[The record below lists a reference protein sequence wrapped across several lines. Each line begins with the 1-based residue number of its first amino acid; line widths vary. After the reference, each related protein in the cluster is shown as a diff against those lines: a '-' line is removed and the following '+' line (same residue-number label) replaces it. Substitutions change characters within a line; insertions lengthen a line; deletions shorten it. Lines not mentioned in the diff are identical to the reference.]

1 MIASMARSS
10 LRKLSNKP
18 GRRRR
23 GRHAGALPLGHAAI
37 RCALSHEVINNA
49 TPLRPCYNIDTNRM
63 GQSGSGCSNEML
75 MARQRAA
82 YMGTAPAAAARHIC
96 FAHGSD
102 FFCYVVWQLIN

>member
-1 MIASMARSS
+1 MARSS

-82 YMGTAPAAAARHIC
+82 YMLHQRRQRVT
-96 FAHGSD
+96 FALRMALIFFVMLFGSS
-102 FFCYVVWQLIN
+102 